1 MAVYPVAVMTERT
14 GPSAMEAW
22 AATISNQNG

>member
-1 MAVYPVAVMTERT
+1 MAVYPDA
-14 GPSAMEAW
+14 AMNRMLARRPLDDW